1 MPYLIRRPRPRRLVC
16 AAASA
21 LALAAALPAAAAAC
35 TVSTAS
41 ETQAVA
47 HYGDSSWY
55 TLAPGGSFVSS
66 APGWTLTHTTI
77 QNGGSSFPD
86 ALTIAPNGTAI
97 TAPICVSSET
107 PTFRFFG
114 RQDGGYYAE
123 VNVNVLW
130 TNTNGQAE
138 DVTAGGGNVGSSWA
152 PSGVYDLG
160 AMLPT
165 ESGNTFSVRLQFIP
179 ASTGGAVQIDDL
191 YVDPYSRT

>member
-1 MPYLIRRPRPRRLVC
+1 MLYLTSRPRPRRLFC

-21 LALAAALPAAAAAC
+21 LAIAAALPAAAAAC
-35 TVSTAS
+35 TVSTAN
-41 ETQAVA
+41 EGQPFAA
-47 HYGDSSWY
+47 YGDTSLY
-55 TLAPGGSFVSS
+55 TLAPGGSFVSG
-66 APGWTLTHTTI
+66 AHGWTLTDTTT

-97 TAPICVSSET
+97 SAPICVSSKT

-130 TNTNGQAE
+130 TNTYGQAE

-152 PSGVYDLG
+152 PSGIYDLG

-179 ASTGGAVQIDDL
+179 AATGGAVQIDDV
-191 YVDPYSRT
+191 YVDPYSS